1 MEQQLDFILRIL
13 IACLLGGV
21 IGLERE
27 YREKAVGFRTH
38 FLVSLGSALFMII
51 SAYGFE
57 GVLSEDF
64 QSPIRLDVSRI
75 AAQVVTGIGFIGAG
89 TIIFQKNT
97 VRGLTTAA
105 GVWVTAAIGMACG
118 GGMFLLATVSTAM
131 VLIGLE
137 AFNFFLHRFDARR
150 DLKQNENLASEDS
163 LPKEGESDT

>member
-1 MEQQLDFILRIL
+1 M
-13 IACLLGGV
+13 
-21 IGLERE
+21 ERE

-57 GVLSEDF
+57 GVLSDDF

-118 GGMFLLATVSTAM
+118 GGMYLLATVSTIM
-131 VLIGLE
+131 VLVGLE
-137 AFNFFLHRFDARR
+137 AFNYFLHRFDARR
-150 DLKQNENLASEDS
+150 NLKQNEDTDAPALQ
-163 LPKEGESDT
+163 GESDD